1 MSSPVLPAYRPK
13 KAGSR
18 HIFESWYSLT
28 IQQRRGEHM
37 AKRRKRLPMRGKQ
50 RRGKAPRGTKSA
62 ARKVKRI
69 KVKRITAQKR
79 SKRRVARVKPK
90 AAVKKVGGGK
100 QKTAVKKFA
109 ARKPKPQAEQ
119 QAGGGTET
127 VIVDVVEEPI
137 PGVMVVSEFEATRE
151 LDSDE
156 E

>member
-1 MSSPVLPAYRPK
+1 
-13 KAGSR
+13 
-18 HIFESWYSLT
+18 
-28 IQQRRGEHM
+28 M
-37 AKRRKRLPMRGKQ
+37 AKRTKRLPMRGKQ
-50 RRGKAPRGTKSA
+50 RRGKASRGIKSA
-62 ARKVKRI
+62 AR

-79 SKRRVARVKPK
+79 SKRRVARAKPT

-100 QKTAVKKFA
+100 RKTAAKKSA

-151 LDSDE
+151 LDFDE